1 MNKNIINHIR
11 RVAPHRNTRTAAM
24 IALGATFLLAACT
37 QSDDLAPQ
45 PITLTT
51 PVVTIDAMADTR
63 STSTLGMQAAVLY
76 LNLLDEDAQPQAQT
90 AFAYYRSEWI
100 LFDDAITVTAGAGD
114 YRASTYMTANLAE
127 VPGTRPTITET
138 LYAYTGYIGVEE
150 DGTFA
155 FGSALKPATAAI
167 YLTLKDA
174 DGQVIS
180 TDTPGQDIEL
190 QCPVLKRIRSTDL
203 GALNEARPRPQNPVV
218 STDDSFVR
226 TGGSIRYVDIGG
238 SRSIGCFVPGT
249 YGTAGQGFELFSIK
263 LTDDNGTLK
272 GIWSI
277 GYPDALTLEAGKLYR
292 FTATLGRDATLATD
306 NITIAPWDEKPGLD
320 IGK

>member
-63 STSTLGMQAAVLY
+63 SASTPGMQYAILY

-90 AFAYYRSEWI
+90 AFAYNGSAWS

-114 YRASTYMTANLAE
+114 YRASTYMSANLAE
-127 VPGTRPTITET
+127 VPGTRPTITEI

-167 YLTLKDA
+167 HLTLKDA

-180 TDTPGQDIEL
+180 TDTPGQDIEVKWS
-190 QCPVLKRIRSTDL
+190 VLKQVSDIT
-203 GALNEARPRPQNPVV
+203 ALNEARPRPQNPVV

-226 TGGSIRYVDIGG
+226 TGGNIRYVDIGG

-263 LTDDNGTLK
+263 LTDDNGNLK

>member
-1 MNKNIINHIR
+1 
-11 RVAPHRNTRTAAM
+11 M

-63 STSTLGMQAAVLY
+63 SASTPGMQYAILY

-90 AFAYYRSEWI
+90 AFAYNGSAWS

-114 YRASTYMTANLAE
+114 YRASTYMSANLAE
-127 VPGTRPTITET
+127 VPGTRPTITDI
-138 LYAYTGYIGVEE
+138 LDAYTGYIGVEE

-167 YLTLKDA
+167 HLTLKDA

-180 TDTPGQDIEL
+180 TDTPGQDIEVKWS
-190 QCPVLKRIRSTDL
+190 VLKQVSDIT
-203 GALNEARPRPQNPVV
+203 ALNEARPQPQNPVV

-226 TGGSIRYVDIGG
+226 TDGGTRYASIGG
-238 SRSIGCFVPGT
+238 SQSIGCFVPST
-249 YGTAGQGFELFSIK
+249 YGTAGQGFDLFSIK
-263 LTDDNGTLK
+263 RTDASGTLK
-272 GIWSI
+272 GIWSV

-292 FTATLGRDATLATD
+292 FTATLGRDATLTTD

>member
-63 STSTLGMQAAVLY
+63 SASTPGMQYAILY

-90 AFAYYRSEWI
+90 AFAYNGSAWS

-114 YRASTYMTANLAE
+114 YRASTYMSANLAE
-127 VPGTRPTITET
+127 VPGTRPTITEI

-167 YLTLKDA
+167 HLTLKDA

-180 TDTPGQDIEL
+180 TDTPGQDIEVKWS
-190 QCPVLKRIRSTDL
+190 VLKQVSDIT
-203 GALNEARPRPQNPVV
+203 ALNEARPQPQNPVV

-226 TGGSIRYVDIGG
+226 TDGGTRYASIGG
-238 SRSIGCFVPGT
+238 SQSIGCFVPST

-263 LTDDNGTLK
+263 LTDDNGNLK

-277 GYPDALTLEAGKLYR
+277 GYPDVLTLEAGKLYR